1 MLVLLVRHLS
11 KTFDV
16 GFTCTSFKQ
25 DLKLPT
31 SSFWSSGELHKGA
44 YSGLWRLKSSRPV
57 KCDKVKF
64 TNVHQ
69 NAKRI
74 IATKSPSVM
83 V

>member
-31 SSFWSSGELHKGA
+31 SSSCPVGELHKGA
-44 YSGLWRLKSSRPV
+44 LLWLV
-57 KCDKVKF
+57 AFEKF
-64 TNVHQ
+64 TTSQV
-69 NAKRI
+69 
-74 IATKSPSVM
+74 
-83 V
+83 